1 MGGWRAATVWPLAKY
16 CVRVRHMLTGTRA
29 VGVTRAWLTLV
40 NIIKRLSRAISGRW
54 KHPRLRPYEVKVAT
68 EKAHETGLA
77 GRYANA
83 VFELA
88 QEQGLVDT
96 VAADLAALKSLIAA
110 SSDLARLVKSPLFSN
125 EDQARALKPV
135 LDRMGVNPLTA
146 KFLLTLTGK
155 RRLFALEAVIA
166 AYDRLVAK
174 LKGEVQAEV
183 TSAHALSPA
192 QTAELKSVLKARL
205 GREPRLEARVDP
217 TLLGGLVVKV
227 GSRMINSSLRTKLAG
242 IRAAMRGN

>member
-1 MGGWRAATVWPLAKY
+1 
-16 CVRVRHMLTGTRA
+16 
-29 VGVTRAWLTLV
+29 
-40 NIIKRLSRAISGRW
+40 
-54 KHPRLRPYEVKVAT
+54 VKVAT

-88 QEQGLVDT
+88 QEQVLVDT
-96 VAADLAALKSLIAA
+96 VAADLAALKGMIAA

-166 AYDRLVAK
+166 AYDRLVAR
-174 LKGEVQAEV
+174 LKGEVRAEV
-183 TSAHALSPA
+183 TSAHQLSPA

-227 GSRMINSSLRTKLAG
+227 GSRMIDSSLRTKLAG

>member
-1 MGGWRAATVWPLAKY
+1 MA
-16 CVRVRHMLTGTRA
+16 
-29 VGVTRAWLTLV
+29 
-40 NIIKRLSRAISGRW
+40 S
-54 KHPRLRPYEVKVAT
+54 

-88 QEQGLVDT
+88 QEQGKVDR
-96 VAADLAALKSLIAA
+96 VAEDFAALRTMIAG
-110 SSDLARLVKSPLFSN
+110 SPEFARLVKSPLFSH

-135 LDRMGVNPLTA
+135 LAAVGVDPLTT

-155 RRLFALEAVIA
+155 RRLMALDQVIA
-166 AYDRLVAK
+166 SYDRLLAR

-192 QTAELKSVLKARL
+192 QTAELKSVLKAKL
-205 GREPRLEARVDP
+205 GREPRLHAKVDP

-227 GSRMINSSLRTKLAG
+227 GSRMIDSSLRTKLAG
-242 IRAAMRGN
+242 LKAAMRGQ

>member
-1 MGGWRAATVWPLAKY
+1 
-16 CVRVRHMLTGTRA
+16 MLTGTRA
-29 VGVTRAWLTLV
+29 AGVTRGRSVLFR
-40 NIIKRLSRAISGRW
+40 IIKRLSRAIGGRW
-54 KHPRLRPYEVKVAT
+54 KHPRSRPYEVKVTT

-88 QEQGLVDT
+88 QEQGLVDV
-96 VAADLAALKSLIAA
+96 VANDFATLKSAIAA
-110 SSDLARLVKSPLFSN
+110 NPDLARLVKSPLFGH
-125 EDQARALKPV
+125 EDQARALKAV
-135 LDRMGVNPLTA
+135 LEKMSVNPLTT

-155 RRLFALEAVIA
+155 RRLFALDGVIA
-166 AYDRLVAK
+166 AYERLLAR
-174 LKGEVQAEV
+174 LKGEVQAQV

-192 QTAELKSVLKARL
+192 QTAELKATLKAKL
-205 GREPRLEARVDP
+205 GREPRLDTRVDP

-227 GSRMINSSLRTKLAG
+227 GSRMIDSSIRTKLAG